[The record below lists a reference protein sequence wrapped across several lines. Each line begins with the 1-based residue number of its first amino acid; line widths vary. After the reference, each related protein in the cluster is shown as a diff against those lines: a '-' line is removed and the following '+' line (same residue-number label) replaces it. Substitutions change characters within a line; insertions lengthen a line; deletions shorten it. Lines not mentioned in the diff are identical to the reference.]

1 MQLLYARNIEL
12 ASTAA
17 EAVTLLAQNSNSS
30 TPSAPAAAAAAA
42 AGSALGTLTPAAVQG
57 LGELVKECAAHAYA
71 LGLGRRGGSSSNTAL
86 QQQQQQQSASEQPG
100 SSRRSFSS
108 VPGAGDMLRPIPE
121 AGSLDGSSTV
131 DSLADAAE
139 AAGVAWSAQ
148 RQQQQQALQSTSS
161 IVMRHPS
168 LDRTSLPGSGITQTG
183 TLQQQAAALAASL
196 LNAAP
201 QQGGGSAAA
210 AALTSRQRPRVSS
223 SGNTSLQCLVCAHA
237 GHDCCGAC
245 PLSAALTALR
255 LLLTPQPKL
264 QGLLVGSGVLQVLVG
279 LAAGEAGGIQHG
291 KLLGALAGLLA
302 VAVTGNTAAQ
312 DQVREAEYLSRSD
325 CCAVLSA
332 CALWYLWA

>member
-17 EAVTLLAQNSNSS
+17 EAVTLLAQNSNSNTI
-30 TPSAPAAAAAAA
+30 TPSPPAAAA
-42 AGSALGTLTPAAVQG
+42 AGSALGSLTPAAVQG
-57 LGELVKECAAHAYA
+57 LGELVKEGAAHAYA
-71 LGLGRRGGSSSNTAL
+71 LGLGRRSGSSSSTVV
-86 QQQQQQQSASEQPG
+86 QQQQQQSAADHPG

-108 VPGAGDMLRPIPE
+108 VPGGSDMLRPIPE
-121 AGSLDGSSTV
+121 AGSLNGSSTV

-148 RQQQQQALQSTSS
+148 RQQQQALHSTSS
-161 IVMRHPS
+161 IVMQHPS
-168 LDRTSLPGSGITQTG
+168 LNRASLPGSGLTPSG

-201 QQGGGSAAA
+201 QRGGGSAAAAA

-223 SGNTSLQCLVCAHA
+223 SGNATLQCLVCAHV

-255 LLLTPQPKL
+255 LLLVPQPEL

-302 VAVTGNTAAQ
+302 VAVTGNSAAQ
-312 DQVREAEYLSRSD
+312 DQVR
-325 CCAVLSA
+325 A
-332 CALWYLWA
+332 C